1 MTVCPPSLTAG
12 LGLKPEHYRPALD
25 VRADGLWFEIHPEN
39 YMVDGGPRLAWLDA
53 IRSEH
58 PLSFHGVGLSLGGP
72 GPLDRDHLA
81 RWKALVRRFE
91 PALVSEHLAWSVH
104 SGQYFND
111 LLPVPMTRDAL
122 DRFCDH
128 VDQMQEAL
136 GRQVHVENPSRYL
149 AMRDEIPEACFLAET
164 VQRTGCGLLVDI
176 NNIHVSA
183 HNLGFDALDYLDA
196 IPGEAVGEFHLA
208 GHEADTELGDALL
221 IDTHGAPVVQPVWD
235 LYAKAVERIGP
246 RPTLIERDN
255 NIPPFA
261 SLLAE
266 RDLARTV
273 LDTATRPEAIHAD

>member
-1 MTVCPPSLTAG
+1 MPACNPLLSAG

-25 VRADGLWFEIHPEN
+25 ARADGLWFEVHPEN
-39 YMVDGGPRLAWLDA
+39 YMSEGGPRLAWLEA
-53 IRSEH
+53 IRRDH

-72 GPLDRDHLA
+72 EPLDEDHLA
-81 RWKALVRRFE
+81 RWKTLVGRFE

-128 VDQMQEAL
+128 VDRMQEAL
-136 GRQVHVENPSRYL
+136 GRRILVENPSRYL
-149 AMRDEIPEACFLAET
+149 PIPEEIPEPEFLAET
-164 VQRTGCGLLVDI
+164 ARRTGCGLLIDI

-183 HNLGFDALDYLDA
+183 HNLGFEARDYLAA

-208 GHEADTELGDALL
+208 GHEVDSELGDELL
-221 IDTHGAPVVQPVWD
+221 IDTHGAPVAGPVWT
-235 LYAKAVERIGP
+235 LFATAVEAIGP

-255 NIPPFA
+255 RIPAFEE
-261 SLLAE
+261 LLAE
-266 RDLARTV
+266 RERARSILLPV
-273 LDTATRPEAIHAD
+273 PEVAHAG